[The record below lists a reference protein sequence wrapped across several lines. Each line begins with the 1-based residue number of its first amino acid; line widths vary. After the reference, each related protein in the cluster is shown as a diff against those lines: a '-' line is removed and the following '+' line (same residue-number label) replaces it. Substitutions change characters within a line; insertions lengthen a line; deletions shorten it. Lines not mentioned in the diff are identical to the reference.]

1 MNTKKRRLLNV
12 FLSLLTC
19 VTVSGC
25 LSHLKYHDP
34 DLKLSKEQA
43 RGIYTPPTQSVP
55 KGTHTTVRPQTG
67 NTPLSVTLSPNTPL
81 RDVLW
86 TLGEQADM
94 NIVLDPKV
102 TPLKGIN
109 YKACKQPFFQII
121 DHICRISNLRY
132 DIEENS
138 VYIAPDGPY
147 LKTYDIQFLIG
158 SRKTENSMSVST
170 EMNSKEGRGGMGNS
184 NTTISSTSSV
194 NFWEELKQNIKTILT
209 LSRKPEVSGKG
220 KSKEHFAI
228 HQQAGLLSVY
238 GTQEQHR
245 LIASY
250 LKRIKKLIHSQVLIE
265 AKIVEVALKDQYEAG
280 INWAFVNKRLQS
292 FGLPASLNGD
302 SSETPSAI
310 VNIHSGQLDFAMRL
324 MERFGTARTIAN
336 PRLTVLNNQSA
347 IFKVAKNEVFF
358 TLQTEHTFTNNNQP
372 YYETYTSQIQTVP
385 VGLVMTVQPSIDPET
400 NQVTLFVK
408 PSISRADT
416 YKDDPAVAIKS
427 GGKVPSKVPVVQV
440 REMDSMVKVAPG
452 QVVIMGG
459 LIEKSTKNDSSTL
472 PGLSGTLLGRALG
485 HKSDRSQLCELVIF
499 ITVHLVDDAELT
511 DHEKFLYQKI

>member
-1 MNTKKRRLLNV
+1 MNIKKRRLLNV
-12 FLSLLTC
+12 FLSLLIC
-19 VTVSGC
+19 VGISGC
-25 LSHLKYHDP
+25 LNHLKYHDP
-34 DLKLSKEQA
+34 NLKLSKEEA
-43 RGIYTPPTQSVP
+43 RDTFTPPTHALPKTAHASPRLSV
-55 KGTHTTVRPQTG
+55 G

-86 TLGEQADM
+86 TLGEQAEM
-94 NIVLDPKV
+94 NIVLDPKIGS
-102 TPLKGIN
+102 LKGVN
-109 YKACKQPFFQII
+109 YKASGQPFFQII

-132 DIEENS
+132 DIEGNS

-170 EMNSKEGRGGMGNS
+170 EMNTKDGRGGLGNS

-209 LSRKPEVSGKG
+209 LSRNPESGGKG
-220 KSKEHFAI
+220 KLKEHFAI
-228 HQQAGLLSVY
+228 HQQAGLLSIY
-238 GTQEQHR
+238 GTQNQHR
-245 LIASY
+245 LVTSY
-250 LKRIKKLIHSQVLIE
+250 LKRVKKLIHSQVLIE
-265 AKIVEVALKDQYEAG
+265 AKIVEVALKDQYETG

-292 FGLPASLNGD
+292 FGLPTSLNGD
-302 SSETPSAI
+302 SSETPGAI
-310 VNIHSGQLDFAMRL
+310 LNIHNGQLDFAMRL

-358 TLQTEHTFTNNNQP
+358 TLQTEHTFTSNNQP

-440 REMDSMVKVAPG
+440 REMDSMVKVKPG

-459 LIEKSTKNDSSTL
+459 LIEKSAQNDSSTL

-485 HKSDRSQLCELVIF
+485 NKSDRSQLCELVIF
-499 ITVHLVDDAELT
+499 LTVHLVDDAELSK
-511 DHEKFLYQKI
+511 HEKFLYQKI